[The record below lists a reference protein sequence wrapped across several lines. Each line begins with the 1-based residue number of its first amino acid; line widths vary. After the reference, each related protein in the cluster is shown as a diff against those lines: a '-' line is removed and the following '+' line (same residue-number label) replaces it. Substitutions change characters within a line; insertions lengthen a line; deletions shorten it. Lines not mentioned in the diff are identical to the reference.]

1 MENYLDKLNPNQRRA
16 VMTTEGAVLV
26 LAGAGSGKT
35 TMLASRVA
43 YILENTFTN
52 PWEILA
58 ITFTNKA
65 ANEMRERIS
74 RYVGGDIQSIWA
86 GTFHSVCVRILR
98 PCIDRIGYTSEF
110 VIYDSDDS
118 KTLIKECIKELGLD
132 DKEYP
137 PKSLLSIISRA
148 KNDMTTPDEF
158 MSEYGSHPR
167 MKRVARV
174 YEMYT
179 NKLITNNALDFDD
192 IILHTVKILKNE
204 EDIREKY
211 RNKFKYILVDE
222 YQDTNNT
229 QYELIS
235 LLVNDDVNICV
246 VGDDDQSIYKF
257 RGANINNILDFEK
270 DYSGAVKITLDENY
284 RSTSNILDAAN
295 AVIANNE
302 KRMGKNLWT
311 SKDAGEKITTY
322 TGFTEKEEASFIAR
336 QIRREQANRGRFGDC
351 AVLYRTNAQSRA
363 IEEALMYEAIPYK
376 VLAGQRFYDR
386 KEIKDIVEYLK
397 IIYNPCDSL
406 SIRRIINEPKRKIGI
421 ATIDKMHHHEI
432 DEGVKMYD
440 ILQTAEEYPDLKSAA
455 VRLKAFF
462 DLIEGFRVKAYNDK
476 MPVDE
481 LVEYVLDKSGYMAM
495 LKAEDTTETKTR
507 IENIEE
513 FINVA
518 HEFAHNEE
526 NEGTLN
532 EFLEKVMLVS
542 DIDAYDSEEDCAVL
556 MTVHSAKGLEFP
568 VVFIAGMEE
577 NLFPSQRSL
586 EDDDDIEE
594 ERRLCYV
601 AITRAKEKLYMTR
614 ALSRMRYGQRLPSD
628 ESRFLREVP
637 YEYTEDASTGAMRA
651 RNAIEKAA
659 INIRPE
665 SEYIRAKQKA
675 EPTPAV
681 SEFDFLPGDRVLHR
695 KFGEGT
701 VISSQ
706 AFGRDAIVVIDFDIA
721 GNKRLMA
728 AFAKLERIERG
739 DGK

>member
-16 VMTTEGAVLV
+16 VMTTEGALLV

-43 YILENTFTN
+43 YILENTYTN

-65 ANEMRERIS
+65 ANEMRERIAK
-74 RYVGGDIQSIWA
+74 YAGGDVNSMWA

-98 PCIDRIGYTSEF
+98 TCIDRIGYTSEF
-110 VIYDSDDS
+110 VIYDSADA

-137 PKSLLSIISRA
+137 PQSLLNIISRA
-148 KNDMTTPDEF
+148 KNDLTTPEEF

-179 NKLITNNALDFDD
+179 DKLKSNNALDFDD

-235 LLVNDDVNICV
+235 LLVNDSSNICV

-270 DYSGAVKITLDENY
+270 DYSGALKITLDENY

-295 AVIANNE
+295 AVIAHNK
-302 KRMGKNLWT
+302 KRMGKSLWT
-311 SKDAGEKITTY
+311 SKDEGEKITTY
-322 TGFTEKEEASFIAR
+322 TGYTEKEEASFIAR
-336 QIRREQANRGRFGDC
+336 QIRRERSERGRFGDC

-386 KEIKDIVEYLK
+386 KEIKDIVAYLK
-397 IIYNPCDSL
+397 VIYNPCDSL
-406 SIRRIINEPKRKIGI
+406 SIRRIINEPKRKIGL
-421 ATIDKMHHHEI
+421 ATIDKVHEHELN
-432 DEGVKMYD
+432 DGVTMYD
-440 ILQTAEEYPDLKSAA
+440 VLKKADTYSDLKSASI
-455 VRLKAFF
+455 RLGEFVS
-462 DLIEGFRVKAYNDK
+462 LIEGFRVKAYNDK

-481 LVEYVLDKSGYMAM
+481 LVEYVLEKSGYMNM
-495 LKAEDTTETKTR
+495 LKAEDTTESKTR
-507 IENIEE
+507 LENIEE

-518 HEFAHNEE
+518 HEFTNNAE

-542 DIDAYDSEEDCAVL
+542 DIDGYDSEEDCAVL

-568 VVFIAGMEE
+568 VVFLAGMEE
-577 NLFPSQRSL
+577 SLFPSLRSME
-586 EDDDDIEE
+586 EDEDIEE

-614 ALSRMRYGQRLPSD
+614 AMSRLKYGQRLPND

-637 YEYTEDASTGAMRA
+637 YEYKEDASTGAMRA
-651 RNAIEKAA
+651 RNTIEKAG
-659 INIRPE
+659 IDIRPE
-665 SEYIRAKQKA
+665 AEFMRIKHKS

-681 SEFDFLPGDRVLHR
+681 NEFNFLAGDRVRHS
-695 KFGEGT
+695 KFGDGT

-706 AFGRDAIVVIDFDIA
+706 AFGRDAIVVIDFDTA

-728 AFAKLERIERG
+728 AFAKLERIMEG
-739 DGK
+739 DSK